1 MIRYVRLESV
11 VLSTVIQMSHVM
23 GKWSKVCPWRTKGN
37 QCQLTWLSLF
47 LIRCSCVIFDGICN
61 RVVNAFF
68 DRNSLL
74 LYNLPVNCEKYAYDS
89 NVTIIK
95 KTCLS
100 PCYAILYKLAKYD
113 SWLRC
118 LQSDL
123 VCSKCWI
130 WSWEFRMPAQYL
142 FALPIVWQ
150 CNFFHFD

>member
-74 LYNLPVNCEKYAYDS
+74 LHNLPVNGKKYACDY
-89 NVTIIK
+89 NVTINHTQFMLVTMLCNIVQTRK
-95 KTCLS
+95 IRFMIEMSPVRLGLFKMLNLILRIPNARSISFRLADCLT
-100 PCYAILYKLAKYD
+100 
-113 SWLRC
+113 
-118 LQSDL
+118 
-123 VCSKCWI
+123 V
-130 WSWEFRMPAQYL
+130 
-142 FALPIVWQ
+142 
-150 CNFFHFD
+150 